1 MDEEN
6 PEIVHLDRSAKCI
19 CAHQSDGDMSETSKF
34 YIGTCS
40 SHEKNSI
47 QVIEYDDYENNV
59 TKSEIDVDSKGLITK
74 ISQYDDHIAF
84 IEDLNCYIYNLESQ
98 AARTLVSEATYSS
111 VLKQNRLAT
120 LSKSYA
126 SIFDIADIESP
137 TKIHLKNSLQTAFQH
152 GELKFDTHSNSQLF
166 ATTGKNLDVYDL
178 RSCKSTS
185 TVTSNF
191 QIRSFDINPN
201 RTDYVTY
208 VTDNR
213 IISTVDVRNQK
224 ETISSTETGHNHW
237 VWSVRYNPFHDR
249 LVLTSGSDNRAI
261 LYTFFETCSDNVK
274 KSNWQLTSSESF
286 EDDLDKADDYWEV
299 FDVIISKF

>member
-1 MDEEN
+1 M
-6 PEIVHLDRSAKCI
+6 
-19 CAHQSDGDMSETSKF
+19 
-34 YIGTCS
+34 
-40 SHEKNSI
+40 
-47 QVIEYDDYENNV
+47 
-59 TKSEIDVDSKGLITK
+59 
-74 ISQYDDHIAF
+74 AF
-84 IEDLNCYIYNLESQ
+84 IEDLNCYIFNLESKT
-98 AARTLVSEATYSS
+98 ARTLVSEATYSS

-126 SIFDIADIESP
+126 SIFDIANIESP

-152 GELKFDTHSNSQLF
+152 GELKFDTHSSSQLF

-178 RSCKSTS
+178 RSGKSTT
-185 TVTSNF
+185 TVSSNF

-237 VWSVRYNPFHDR
+237 VWSVGYNPFHDR

-274 KSNWQLTSSESF
+274 KSNWQLTDSDSF
-286 EDDLDKADDYWEV
+286 EDDIDRTDDYSLNRSKLNDGIIQTYED
-299 FDVIISKF
+299 FDDSVYALSWSYSDPWIFAAVGYDGKVMLSHVPRDVKYSILL